1 MRRKAK
7 FSKEIKIAAC
17 EKYKSG
23 KGSFKS
29 IANEIGCAN
38 EVIRRWYYSYIRI
51 GPTIFDD
58 KPTNNSY
65 SSEFKLKLI
74 NEVKC
79 SSITAIACKYGLS
92 CAVVRKWYL
101 KYNNGEEIKDYSPC
115 NEVYTMKSRKT
126 TFEERI
132 EIVKYVLE
140 NNNDYKGAAT
150 TYSVPYASVY
160 QWVKKYLELGE
171 DGLTDQRGR
180 PSINAPKKELTELEK
195 KDLEIEKLKLE
206 LARKDRVITVL
217 KKNVK
222 IREEF
227 LKENSQK

>member
-1 MRRKAK
+1 MGRKAK
-7 FSKEIKIAAC
+7 FSKEVKIASC

-23 KGSFKS
+23 EGSFKS
-29 IANEIGCAN
+29 IANEIECNYETFRG
-38 EVIRRWYYSYIRI
+38 WYYEYIKF

-65 SSEFKLKLI
+65 SIEFKLKVI
-74 NEVKC
+74 REVKY
-79 SSITAIACKYGLS
+79 SSYISIAYKYGLS
-92 CAVVRKWYL
+92 CSVVRRWCL
-101 KYNNGEEIKDYSPC
+101 KYNNSEEIKDYSPC

-140 NNNDYKGAAT
+140 NDNDYKGAAT

-160 QWVKKYLELGE
+160 HWVKKYLELGE

-180 PSINAPKKELTELEK
+180 PSINASKKELTELEK